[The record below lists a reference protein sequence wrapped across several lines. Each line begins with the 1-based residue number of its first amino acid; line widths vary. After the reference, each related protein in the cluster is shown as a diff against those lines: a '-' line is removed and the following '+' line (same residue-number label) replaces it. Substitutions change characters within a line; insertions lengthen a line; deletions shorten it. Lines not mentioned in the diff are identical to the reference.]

1 MSKTKKLEELKR
13 DFEKR
18 SERIQI
24 LLTPSQLE
32 RLKEIKSETGASVSE
47 IFNRA
52 IESYLEDI

>member
-1 MSKTKKLEELKR
+1 MNKLEELKK

-32 RLKEIKSETGASVSE
+32 RLKAIKTETGASVSE
-47 IFNRA
+47 IVNRA
-52 IESYLEDI
+52 IESYLEDL